1 MRAIQINKYGGPEQ
15 LEEVV
20 IPKPQARANQVV
32 VKILAASLNPVDV
45 KITGG
50 AMREFIPLQF
60 PWIPGRD
67 FAGIV
72 ESGGA
77 DAVNFQPGDKVFGYS
92 DIGGAYAEYIAI
104 DVDKIALKP
113 GAVTYA
119 ESASLAT
126 VAQTAIQAL
135 DEAGLLSGQTILIL
149 GAGGAVGN
157 VAVQLAHRQ
166 GARIIASASA
176 DSLDRLRGYGAQEVL
191 DYKITPFQNVARGVD
206 VVLDCIGGET
216 QQQAFST
223 LKPGGVLISIVQ
235 PPNLDEAVKHRVR
248 ATMVQTRSDSN
259 SLHNL
264 ALLIDSGEI
273 KPFVGKT
280 YPLTQAANVWRQVK
294 TEHIE
299 GKIVFTVNM

>member
-1 MRAIQINKYGGPEQ
+1 MKCALQQDINNNARESSCIKVPPNRHPFHPTATKSASNPTRSKSMRAIQINKYGGPEQ

-113 GAVTYA
+113 NRHLSPLSPKQQSRHLTKPDSSAARPSSSSAQA
-119 ESASLAT
+119 EPSEMSLSNWHIGKAPVLSPPHLLTASTVSAAMEPRKSSTTRSRPFRLWRAEWMWSST
-126 VAQTAIQAL
+126 
-135 DEAGLLSGQTILIL
+135 
-149 GAGGAVGN
+149 
-157 VAVQLAHRQ
+157 
-166 GARIIASASA
+166 ASAGKPSN
-176 DSLDRLRGYGAQEVL
+176 RL
-191 DYKITPFQNVARGVD
+191 FQ
-206 VVLDCIGGET
+206 
-216 QQQAFST
+216 
-223 LKPGGVLISIVQ
+223 P
-235 PPNLDEAVKHRVR
+235 
-248 ATMVQTRSDSN
+248 SN
-259 SLHNL
+259 
-264 ALLIDSGEI
+264 
-273 KPFVGKT
+273 
-280 YPLTQAANVWRQVK
+280 QV
-294 TEHIE
+294 E
-299 GKIVFTVNM
+299 F